1 MKKTG
6 KISTLEIVLCGL
18 FAALTAAGAFIQ
30 VPVPGMDYF
39 TLQFFF
45 VLMAGMLLGSRLGA
59 ISVFAYVFIGLAGV
73 PIFAAGGGI
82 AYVLR
87 PSFGYLIGFIL
98 TAFVTGIVV
107 EKSKLTG
114 LKKYLLAAFLGLL
127 VCYIV
132 GLTYKYFML
141 NLYVGEKTPVW
152 VVFLDCF
159 PIDLPGDIFLSILAS
174 ICGSKLKPAINKYMK

>member
-6 KISTLEIVLCGL
+6 KISTLEIALCGL

-114 LKKYLLAAFLGLL
+114 IKKYLLAAFLGLL

-159 PIDLPGDIFLSILAS
+159 PLDLPGDIFLSILAS
-174 ICGSKLKPAINKYMK
+174 ICGSKLKPAINKYMR